1 VASQPRRRLFDDA
14 DPPPSLDTPAP
25 PTPTP
30 PPPPAAR
37 GRLFDEPGALGQPA
51 PDPVRQHLTTQAP
64 DRAARVLEL
73 NRKTGI
79 PVPYITQ
86 NFDALDRR
94 DRGEAYDVEA
104 VRRRA
109 PEVYRWL
116 RANGDAAALAA
127 DDLPAL
133 IQAEQGI
140 QILGTLRQAWDQVQ
154 ALTGASLE
162 GFGSWFGA
170 RGLEDYGRDVRLRN
184 LQEAAGYSPRLSLTK
199 GEVRD
204 PAALAKWATEGLVS
218 QAPQIGISWG
228 GAIAGAAAGAAIGNV
243 PGAVLGALIG
253 AIPGFTLGYGEV
265 VADIRAV
272 DPEAEI
278 GLGAFLGG
286 SAIAALDTK
295 VPFGIGKRLA
305 GVLGHEVAE
314 RVVAKALVQ
323 PVRSTW
329 LTGTLKEG
337 VKEMRA
343 EAITEALQ
351 KAIADVTTTATTGQA
366 FDAKQTALDM
376 LEEGLLGGLVGG
388 TVAGGVHATVGH
400 RAHERLVAIA
410 EQRQQAMQ
418 ALAASVA
425 ASKVAQRSEQAAG
438 EILAQAGTA
447 NGVDTVYLPIE
458 TFTEYWQHEGLQPD
472 VVAAELTGNP
482 NALAEA
488 RQQEL
493 PNLPVPF
500 ATFVTKI
507 AGAAEG
513 KHFQFFQ
520 NEFRLSPEQQNVRES
535 QAEAAALEREVE
547 ALADQSKTVSEAD
560 TPAVQIAAD
569 VLEKM
574 VSAGE
579 SPQLA
584 KTFARY
590 IATREVTRAQARGVD
605 PLELYR
611 SRPFAFTITDT
622 QGRPIV
628 ARAATPQAAARAN
641 DIPPSRGVEGETRE
655 ARQTRETAHTE
666 AIVTHVVDAA
676 TALDPAVDGALLAEE
691 LRYRMRLRAENVA
704 AQREAEDDPRTL
716 LSAIAGY
723 GGIRTDQGGVTD
735 LIDGV
740 RGRTVNG
747 ETHYDVNG
755 VKSVVRTDGRT
766 WDDLTRSLMQEG
778 GYAWLQDDLNVLIEA
793 VNVASRPDTAGGT
806 TADDVLP
813 GTQELHEELDVDISE
828 KWWERGLWIGDPSLR
843 EHTED
848 EAPDSVDTGEGSVDD
863 IHFGDELEQR
873 DVVDVM
879 PVPFP
884 RIDTRRAE
892 QLYQAAQSLAQRP
905 TIEQVPVAQLVATQP
920 SVVRA
925 IVEQKRQTTDDG
937 AQTTHPPAI
946 GVRYQGQVYLMDGHH
961 RAAAAWAQGQATT
974 PVYVFEVNAA
984 ALAEVEARDAELA
997 RGMKSGESPLQ
1008 QAGIYKDGG
1017 EFFQLDE
1024 RNTPDGFE
1032 VLAPHLTPA
1041 EQAKLRADTAQALV
1055 DRFLEIPRDADWEA
1069 VAVAGRAKKGWY
1081 GRSTTAIRA
1090 MFGMVDSVRFSALL
1104 AALSPRTEVETNL
1117 ANTLRMWKHW
1127 LEAGRPTDREAI
1139 LALLARSMSG
1149 QRDEASMLDSWRNN
1163 AVTALATEDPLRIV
1177 LSGPKVHSFAMNL
1190 WGYVHEVTTDSWMV
1204 TFAALEEGVLGS
1216 GARNVAG
1223 TDPGKTPGYLA
1234 FSAKVRRVAKTLTRR
1249 TGEPW
1254 TAANVQETVWSW
1266 AKTLYELS
1274 EAEGLSAEAFLK
1286 SGKLTDEAI
1295 ASAPDFATLF
1305 TADADVRSLLEAAG
1319 YGEELRVFARS
1330 DARRRRRDS
1339 DRAAAG
1345 GTGSRGP
1352 HRVTPALLRSARR
1365 LDEVRQRRRDG
1376 AAARKRAQ
1384 QKAAREKLKAAKA
1397 RARAKRGEFEQR
1409 EFWHLG
1415 EATRRSASTK
1425 AEARAAARTLQG
1437 KSLIN
1442 VPSGRR
1448 ATLTRDG
1455 INKMLDDPKVVER
1468 SSTRADHFLAV
1479 ANIDQLFERAILNP
1493 AESAPARQATDNTIV
1508 AFHRFYAPLR
1518 VRDGFVRLVRITAK
1532 EVGPG
1537 QQPELGDRLYAIE
1550 AIEVE
1555 RATDPSSFVGT
1566 APAASAEDV
1575 AGPATRPD
1583 EPVITPDPAPVHG
1596 DDHHAPTRQGT
1607 AAPRPTSAG
1616 SVDSLVEAIRAFNAR
1631 RGEFEQRERAPRAWP
1646 TGAERDALNEEL
1658 DTLTQQI
1665 RDNAGGGV
1673 FLEAH
1678 ISQGGDL
1685 SLDSIAVP
1693 QSRQNDGIGSAML
1706 EQLLAWADAH
1716 NLAVSLDA
1724 APAPRKK
1731 GALARFYAR
1740 HGFITNGSAR
1750 YYDGAIAGTLV
1761 RPSKSE
1767 RRTGEFS
1774 HADTA
1779 GGDEGGILRG
1789 GFNKY
1794 SRTIRLI
1801 AGQANLSTFLHESAH
1816 LFLEELVEDAVSVP
1830 EGHALR
1836 ADAAT
1841 ALAFIGFTGT
1851 LEEFQ
1856 ALEVTDD
1863 ARRMHET
1870 WAEAF
1875 VEYLHQG
1882 QAPTPELQSLFSKFR
1897 SWLVAVYR
1905 TLTGRGI
1912 DVPEDVRGVM
1922 DRLFASEEAIAA
1934 AQRER
1939 SFKPL
1944 FSNAAT
1950 AGVSE
1955 LQFAAHQDE
1964 MRRASE
1970 EAREALQAVVM
1981 ADWRK
1986 TQTADWKAKREGVER
2001 EVRGEFNAQPAF
2013 VAQSV
2018 IRTGKLPDGTDPSF
2032 SDGTPIK
2039 LSKDAIVQQFGREML
2054 DRLPRPYLYTRAG
2067 GSDPAIVA
2075 TLTGFPDAETLLE
2088 ALVVTPALNA
2098 VIAAETDKRMLERHG
2113 TQMLD
2118 KFSLA
2123 DAAKAAVTDQRRKVI
2138 SAELAMLT
2146 KNMAAAA
2153 IPNPRVTRLAAQQA
2167 VAKTRVR
2174 DLHPAQYRAAAARA
2188 SHQAFEAWGKN
2199 DRAGAIAAKRQEL
2212 FALELARAAFEAVD
2226 RGERIERQM
2235 RQLDTSSRLRGRLG
2249 KAGVLDQIDQVLERY
2264 EFRRVSNKDLSRRQS
2279 LRAYLE
2285 ELAQQGV
2292 PTDHIPD
2299 EVKDDARRIHW
2310 RELTVEELDGVGDGV
2325 KALVHLGRLKDK
2337 LLTAQATR
2345 DLEALQGDLA
2355 THVEQ
2360 VGPRPR
2366 GVVLEPRRTEEQRNR
2381 KRKGWVLG
2389 HRTLSS
2395 LIFEMDGYSHG
2406 PLWQYL
2412 MRPLNEALET
2422 KAAMMGTATTFF
2434 VDHLNTHYTG
2444 GEQLSMQA
2452 LALVPGTG
2460 LRLSKMA
2467 RLMVALNSGNA
2478 TNKQRMRDG
2487 HGWGEPTY
2495 TAILES
2501 LDARD
2506 WDWVEGVWVHI
2517 DSYWDE
2523 TAKKMKRIQG
2533 SAADKVEAEPFTV
2546 NVGGTPRTLR
2556 GGYFPIKFEAASS
2569 PIAAAHEDA
2578 GVGLLHQ
2585 NTAYMATT
2593 VRRGHEKQR
2602 AEGNVSRAVRLDFG
2616 VIPEHL
2622 NDVIHAIAMHEA
2634 IIDVGRILNPRGELA
2649 KAIHAV
2655 HGDKPLETIRKS
2667 LRYIAV
2673 GEHQEYKDIS
2683 GFVNTMRRGSQVV
2696 GLGLNFVTPLLQVAG
2711 LGNVM
2716 ARVGPVRTLAAALR
2730 VLGGQSRLK
2739 QIRAES
2745 SFMRTRPQTINREI
2759 HEFAQ
2764 RVGLHQGQ
2772 FEIGMDAIT
2781 RKVFRDR
2788 VTYAHAQRGFFAMI
2802 TKMQSLV
2809 DAVAY
2814 TAARDQALKQGKD
2827 EATAI
2832 AIGNQ
2837 VVRDT
2842 QASGE
2847 SAYQAEVLRGDEF
2860 QKLFTTFFGP
2870 MLATYNLWTEQM
2882 HKSRRD
2888 VGTGGSKL
2896 KASGEL
2902 AAQFAFLFLVGP
2914 AIITLVREGTRGD
2927 LGDDDDDE
2935 RFLFEVGM
2943 AMAGTTLF
2951 VRDGW
2956 QAAGSVFGYEGPPG
2970 TRPIATFGDTAK
2982 RVVGA
2987 WNDEDYMAVLGE
2999 AGAGGVSI
3007 GGAFLQLPTGAALRA
3022 WRSYKAWSE
3031 GELEIGLLRAMA
3043 FGYDREGYDGE

>member
-1 VASQPRRRLFDDA
+1 MTTP
-14 DPPPSLDTPAP
+14 DTPAAV
-25 PTPTP
+25 
-30 PPPPAAR
+30 PPPAR
-37 GRLFDEPGALGQPA
+37 ERLFEEPVLGQPA
-51 PDPVRQHLTTQAP
+51 PDPLGQHLTTQAP

-86 NFDALDRR
+86 NFDALDKR
-94 DRGEAYDVEA
+94 DRGESYDVET

-127 DDLPAL
+127 DDLPSL
-133 IQAEQGI
+133 VQAEQSI
-140 QILGTLRQAWDQVQ
+140 QILGTLRQSWDQVQ
-154 ALTGASLE
+154 ALTGASVE

-170 RGLEDYGRDVRLRN
+170 EGLEDYGREVRLRN
-184 LQEAAGYSPRLSLTK
+184 LQEAAGYGPRLSLTK
-199 GEVRD
+199 GEVTD
-204 PAALAKWATEGLVS
+204 AHAIAKWATEGLVS

-253 AIPGFTLGYGEV
+253 AIPGFALGYGEV
-265 VADIRAV
+265 VSDIREV

-295 VPFGIGKRLA
+295 VPFGIGKRLSSL
-305 GVLGHEVAE
+305 LGHQVAE

-337 VKEMRA
+337 VKEMRS

-351 KAIADVTTTATTGQA
+351 KAIADVTTTATTGKA

-388 TVAGGVHATVGH
+388 TVAGGIHATVGH

-418 ALAASVA
+418 TLAASVA
-425 ASKVAQRSEQAAG
+425 QSKTAQRSEQAAG
-438 EILAQAGTA
+438 EILSQAGAA
-447 NGVDTVYLPIE
+447 NGVDTIYLPIE
-458 TFTEYWQHEGLQPD
+458 TFTEYWQNEGLQPD

-482 NALAEA
+482 TALAEA
-488 RQQEL
+488 QQQEL
-493 PNLPVPF
+493 PNLAVPF

-535 QAEAAALEREVE
+535 KAEVATLERELE
-547 ALADQSKTVSEAD
+547 ALVDQGTTASEAD
-560 TPAVQIAAD
+560 APAVQIAAD
-569 VLEKM
+569 VLEKI

-579 SPQLA
+579 SPQIA
-584 KTFARY
+584 KTLATY
-590 IATREVTRAQARGVD
+590 IATREVHRAQARGVD

-611 SRPFAFTITDT
+611 AQPFTFSYTDR

-628 ARAATPQAAARAN
+628 TRVGGPPAAARAA

-655 ARQTRETAHTE
+655 GRQTRETAHTA
-666 AIVTHVVDAA
+666 AIAKHIVDAA
-676 TALDPAVDGALLAEE
+676 QALDPDVDGALLAREVAE
-691 LRYRMRLRAENVA
+691 RMRVRAEDIA
-704 AQREAEDDPRTL
+704 ARREAEDDPRVL
-716 LSAIAGY
+716 LSAIADA
-723 GGIRTDQGGVTD
+723 GGIRTDQAGD
-735 LIDGV
+735 LIDGIPPRTV
-740 RGRTVNG
+740 RGVH
-747 ETHYDVNG
+747 HYDVNG
-755 VKSVVRTDGRT
+755 VKSVVRDDGRT

-778 GYAWLQDDLNVLIEA
+778 GYAWLEDDLNTLVEA
-793 VNVASRPDTAGGT
+793 VNVASRPHTAGGT
-806 TADDVLP
+806 SVDDELP
-813 GTQELHEELDVDISE
+813 GTQELRDELDIDTSE
-828 KWWERGLWIGDPSLR
+828 KWWEHGLWLADPSLR
-843 EHTED
+843 ESEGNID
-848 EAPDSVDTGEGSVDD
+848 ESEGNIPEGADDSFNV
-863 IHFGDELEQR
+863 DELEQR
-873 DVVDVM
+873 DND
-879 PVPFP
+879 
-884 RIDTRRAE
+884 
-892 QLYQAAQSLAQRP
+892 
-905 TIEQVPVAQLVATQP
+905 
-920 SVVRA
+920 
-925 IVEQKRQTTDDG
+925 
-937 AQTTHPPAI
+937 
-946 GVRYQGQVYLMDGHH
+946 
-961 RAAAAWAQGQATT
+961 
-974 PVYVFEVNAA
+974 N
-984 ALAEVEARDAELA
+984 
-997 RGMKSGESPLQ
+997 
-1008 QAGIYKDGG
+1008 
-1017 EFFQLDE
+1017 EFFQPDE
-1024 RNTPDGFE
+1024 RNTPDGFD

-1041 EQAKLRADTAQALV
+1041 EQTKLRADTAQALV
-1055 DRFLEIPRDADWEA
+1055 DTFLEIPRDADWEA

-1081 GRSTTAIRA
+1081 ARSTTAIRA

-1104 AALSPRTEVETNL
+1104 AALSPRTEVDTNL

-1139 LALLARSMSG
+1139 LALLARSVSG
-1149 QRDEASMLDSWRNN
+1149 QRDEASVLDSWRNN

-1274 EAEGLSAEAFLK
+1274 ETEGVSAEAFLK
-1286 SGKLTDEAI
+1286 SGKLTDQAI
-1295 ASAPDFATLF
+1295 AGAPDFATLF

-1319 YGEELRVFARS
+1319 YGEELRTFARS

-1365 LDEVRQRRRDG
+1365 LDAVRQRRRDG

-1384 QKAAREKLKAAKA
+1384 QNAAREKLKAAKA

-1409 EFWHLG
+1409 DWNLAERP
-1415 EATRRSASTK
+1415 RRAALTK
-1425 AEARAAARTLQG
+1425 DDARAAARALQG
-1437 KSLIN
+1437 KPLVN
-1442 VPSGRR
+1442 AASGRR
-1448 ATLTRDG
+1448 GTLTRDG
-1455 INKMLDDPKVVER
+1455 INKMLDDRDSVAE
-1468 SSTRADHFLAV
+1468 SSSPEDHFLAV
-1479 ANIDQLFERAILNP
+1479 ANVDQLFERALWNQT
-1493 AESAPARQATDNTIV
+1493 ESEAPRDAVDNTIV
-1508 AFHRFYAPLR
+1508 AYHRFYAPLR
-1518 VRDGFVRLVRITAK
+1518 VPDGSVRLVKITAK

-1537 QQPELGDRLYAIE
+1537 QRPELGDRLYAIE
-1550 AIEVE
+1550 SIEVEQASPASEIGEVRATVGADEGRTPSWSAGPLQSLTDRVSGIEAIEVE
-1555 RATDPSSFVGT
+1555 RTGSAAVRDD
-1566 APAASAEDV
+1566 AASVPADADLASPSPRESVSGSAPPDVGKREGTLQRPPSRFAE
-1575 AGPATRPD
+1575 P
-1583 EPVITPDPAPVHG
+1583 IH
-1596 DDHHAPTRQGT
+1596 
-1607 AAPRPTSAG
+1607 
-1616 SVDSLVEAIRAFNAR
+1616 SLVEAIRAFNAR

-1658 DTLTQQI
+1658 DALTQQI
-1665 RDNAGGGV
+1665 RDGAGAPGV
-1673 FLEAH
+1673 FLDAH

-1685 SLDSIAVP
+1685 SLDAIAVP
-1693 QSRQNDGIGSAML
+1693 QSRQNDGVGSAML

-1740 HGFITNGSAR
+1740 HGFIKNGTAR
-1750 YYDGAIAGTLV
+1750 YYDGAIAGSLV
-1761 RPSKSE
+1761 RPAKSE
-1767 RRTGEFS
+1767 RGTDEFS
-1774 HADTA
+1774 HADTN
-1779 GGDEGGILRG
+1779 EGILRG
-1789 GFNKY
+1789 GFSKY

-1851 LEEFQ
+1851 LEEFR

-1863 ARRMHET
+1863 ARRMHEA

-1882 QAPTPELQSLFSKFR
+1882 KAPTPELQPLFSKFR
-1897 SWLVAVYR
+1897 GWLIAVYR

-1912 DVPEDVRGVM
+1912 EVPEDVRGVM
-1922 DRLFASEEAIAA
+1922 DRLFASEQAIAA
-1934 AQRER
+1934 AERER
-1939 SFKPL
+1939 SFTPL

-1955 LQFAAHQDE
+1955 LEFAAHE
-1964 MRRASE
+1964 AAMRQASE
-1970 EAREALQAVVM
+1970 EARAALNAVVM

-1986 TQTADWKAKREGVER
+1986 TQTADWKAKRDVVER

-2018 IRTGKLPDGTDPSF
+2018 IRTGKMPDGSDPSF
-2032 SDGTPIK
+2032 ADGTPIK

-2088 ALVVTPALNA
+2088 ALAVTPALNA
-2098 VIAAETDKRMLERHG
+2098 VVAAETDKRMLERHG
-2113 TQMLD
+2113 EQMLD
-2118 KFSLA
+2118 KMSLA
-2123 DAAKAAVTDQRRKVI
+2123 EAAKAAVTDQRRKVI

-2146 KNMAAAA
+2146 KGMAAAA
-2153 IPNPRVTRLAAQQA
+2153 IPNPRVVRLAAQQA

-2174 DLHPAQYRAAAARA
+2174 DLHPGQYRAAAARA
-2188 SHQAFEAWGKN
+2188 SQQAFEAWGRN
-2199 DRAGAIAAKRQEL
+2199 DRSTAIEAKRREL
-2212 FALELARAAFEAVD
+2212 FALELARAAQEAVAV
-2226 RGERIERQM
+2226 GERIERQM
-2235 RQLDTSSRLRGRLG
+2235 RQLDSSTKLRGRMG
-2249 KAGVLDQIDQVLERY
+2249 KAGVLDQIDQILERY
-2264 EFRRVSNKDLSRRQS
+2264 EFRPVSNKALDRRKT
-2279 LRAYLE
+2279 LRAYLA
-2285 ELAQQGV
+2285 ELEAQGV
-2292 PTDHIPD
+2292 PTEHIPD
-2299 EVKDDARRIHW
+2299 DVKDDARRVNW
-2310 RELTVEELDGVGDGV
+2310 RELTVEELAGVADGIQM
-2325 KALVHLGRLKDK
+2325 LLHLGRLKDK
-2337 LLTAQATR
+2337 LLTAQAQR
-2345 DLEALQGDLA
+2345 ELEAIQGDLA

-2360 VGPRPR
+2360 VGPLPKTRPIEVR
-2366 GVVLEPRRTEEQRNR
+2366 LPAEQGKR
-2381 KRKGWVLG
+2381 KRKGWVLD

-2395 LIFEMDGYSHG
+2395 LIFEMDGYQHG
-2406 PLWQYL
+2406 PLWQFL
-2412 MRPLNEALET
+2412 MRPLNEALEQKAELMGVAT
-2422 KAAMMGTATTFF
+2422 KFF
-2434 VDHLNTHYTG
+2434 VDHLGTHYSNS
-2444 GEQLSMQA
+2444 EQLAMDRA
-2452 LALVPGTG
+2452 ELVPGTG

-2467 RLMVALNSGNA
+2467 RLMVALNYGNS

-2487 HGWGEPTY
+2487 YGWSEATQ
-2495 TAILES
+2495 TAIIES
-2501 LDARD
+2501 LDDRD
-2506 WDWVEGVWVHI
+2506 WNWVEGVWEHI
-2517 DSYWDE
+2517 DSYWPA
-2523 TAKKMKRIQG
+2523 TAEKMKRISG
-2533 SAADKVEAEPFTV
+2533 VAAEKVEAEPFTV
-2546 NVGGTPRTLR
+2546 EVGKAANGIGTPRTLR
-2556 GGYFPIKFEAASS
+2556 GGYFPIKFEHQYDVL
-2569 PIAAAHEDA
+2569 AAAHEEA

-2616 VIPEHL
+2616 VIAEHL

-2649 KAIHAV
+2649 QAIVNV
-2655 HGDKPLETIRKS
+2655 HGDKTYDTIKRA
-2667 LRYIAV
+2667 LRFIAV
-2673 GEHQEYKDIS
+2673 GQQEEYRDIS
-2683 GFVNTMRRGSQVV
+2683 GFVDRMRRGSQVV
-2696 GLGLNFVTPLLQVAG
+2696 GLGWNFVTPLLQLAG

-2716 ARVGPVRTLAAALR
+2716 ARVGVVPTVAAALR
-2730 VLGGQSRLK
+2730 IAGDLSRGGTTLRA
-2739 QIRAES
+2739 IRAES
-2745 SFMRTRPQTINREI
+2745 SFLKTRPQTINREI
-2759 HEFAQ
+2759 HEFTQ
-2764 RVGLHQGQ
+2764 RVGLNRNQ
-2772 FEIGMDAIT
+2772 FENHADAIV

-2788 VTYAHAQRGFFAMI
+2788 ATYAALQRSFFSMI
-2802 TKMQSLV
+2802 TGMQSVV

-2814 TAARDQALKQGKD
+2814 TAARDQALRAGKD
-2827 EATAI
+2827 RETAI

-2847 SAYQAEVLRGDEF
+2847 SAYQAEVLRGSTF

-2882 HKSRRD
+2882 HKAKRD
-2888 VGTGGSKL
+2888 VGKGGSRL

-2902 AAQFAFLFLVGP
+2902 AAEFAFLFLVGP
-2914 AIITLVREGTRGD
+2914 AIITLAREVSRGD
-2927 LGDDDDDE
+2927 FGDDDDFD
-2935 RFLFEVGM
+2935 RFLVEIGL
-2943 AMAGTTLF
+2943 AIAGTTFL
-2951 VRDGW
+2951 VRDVA
-2956 QAAGSVFGYEGPPG
+2956 QATASGYGYEGPPG
-2970 TRPIATFGDTAK
+2970 MRPAATIADTG
-2982 RVVGA
+2982 RRIGRA
-2987 WNDEDYMAVLGE
+2987 WTDEDYAAIAGE
-2999 AGAGGVSI
+2999 AAAAVGSV
-3007 GGAFLQLPTGAALRA
+3007 GGAYLHMPTGAVLRA
-3022 WRSYKAWSE
+3022 RRAYLAWLE
-3031 GELEIGLLRAMA
+3031 GELDVNVLQAMF
-3043 FGYDREGYDGE
+3043 FGYDREGFDEE